1 MKVYKFGGAS
11 VKDASGVR
19 NLREI
24 VAQASDDLMVVI
36 SAMGKT
42 TNALERVVAALAKD
56 DESTAENEWLGIL
69 DQHVDIMR
77 DLGLRPNEDVRLPL
91 MPEYNK
97 EWSYD
102 QNYDQ
107 IVSLG
112 EIMSTQIVAVFL
124 LKSGIPTE
132 WWNMPK
138 LLQTDDTWREAQ
150 VDLQTSAQIIRAG
163 WERAARP
170 HVVVAQG
177 FIGGTAAGLRTTLGR
192 EGSDYTAALL
202 GNFLNAESVTI
213 WKDVPGIL
221 NADPRLVADT
231 VKIDKLTYHDAVEL
245 AYSGAQVIHPKTIR
259 PLENKKIPLYVKPFG
274 DPTAAGS
281 VITENAESI
290 HVPVYIWRMNQ
301 VLITLRAKDLAFVL
315 EESLS
320 HIFQIIH
327 ANRLKVS
334 LIQSSAVTISVC
346 VDNTRFVPQAIE
358 QLQDMYRV
366 TWNENLSLLTVRGTT
381 PEILKREQEGRDI
394 LLSQLTRRTAKL
406 VIKD

>member
-11 VKDASGVR
+11 VKDAKGVR

-24 VAQASDDLMVVI
+24 VALASDDLMVVV

-42 TNALERVVAALAKD
+42 TNALERVVAALAKG
-56 DESTAENEWLGIL
+56 DEQTAETEWLSVL
-69 DQHVDIMR
+69 DQHVYTMQE
-77 DLGLRPNEDVRLPL
+77 LGLQPNVDVRLPM

-97 EWSYD
+97 DWSYD

-138 LLQTDDTWREAQ
+138 LLLTDNTWREAQ
-150 VDLQTSAQIIRAG
+150 VDLQKSAKVIRAG
-163 WERAARP
+163 WERAQRP

-177 FIGGTAAGLRTTLGR
+177 FIGGTADGMRTTLGR

-202 GNFLNAESVTI
+202 GNFLDAESVTI

-221 NADPRLVADT
+221 NADPRLVANT
-231 VKIDKLTYHDAVEL
+231 TKIDQLSYFDAVEL

-274 DPTAAGS
+274 EPTAEGS
-281 VITENAESI
+281 IITEHAAPIN
-290 HVPVYIWRMNQ
+290 VPVYIWRTNQ
-301 VLITLRAKDLAFVL
+301 VLITLRAKDFAFVL

-327 ANRLKVS
+327 ANRLRVS

-346 VDNTRFVPQAIE
+346 VDNTRFVAQAIE
-358 QLQDMYRV
+358 QLQDAYRV
-366 TWNENLSLLTVRGTT
+366 TWNENLSLLTIRGTT
-381 PEILKREQEGRDI
+381 PDILRREQQGRDI